1 MQFFEI
7 EGGRKLSGIIDVR
20 GSKNATTPIL
30 AATVLTREKCVLKN
44 VPHIE
49 DVVAMAEILSSMGA
63 RVAWEDM
70 HTLSVTC
77 RDISPEKMNVEL
89 VKKMRSSILF
99 FGSLSARFPKF
110 KLYHPGGC
118 VIGARPVG
126 THFDALEKLGV
137 SVKQKDKTYFVDTR
151 KRHPA
156 KVILRE
162 FSVTATENVMTLA
175 SGMEGKTII
184 KIAASEPHVE
194 DLGRFLQ
201 KMGAKIK
208 GLGTHTIEIEG
219 KKHLKGV
226 EHSVIPDANEAATF
240 LVLGVVTKSAITVRG
255 AREEHLDLILE
266 KLREFG
272 AEFKVE
278 KDKILVIPARRL
290 KAISKVDARI
300 YPGIPTD
307 VQAPL
312 GVLATQ
318 AEGTTMIHD
327 TLFEGRFN
335 YVGELQKMGANAQIL
350 NPHQAMFIGPTQLF
364 GTVINS
370 FDLRSGVAL
379 VIAALVANGKTV
391 IENAYQVDRGYEL
404 LEERLVG
411 LGAKIKRMESGKQKE
426 REEK

>member
-1 MQFFEI
+1 MDCFEI
-7 EGGRKLSGIIDVR
+7 EGGKKLSGTIDVR

-30 AATVLTREKCVLKN
+30 AATLLTKEECVLSN

-49 DVVAMAEILSSMGA
+49 DVLAMTEILKSMGA
-63 RVAWEDM
+63 KVVWKDAHTVSITCEDM
-70 HTLSVTC
+70 H
-77 RDISPEKMNVEL
+77 PERIDVAQ
-89 VKKMRSSILF
+89 VKKIRSSILF
-99 FGSLSARFPKF
+99 LGSLAARFDRF

-126 THFDALEKLGV
+126 THFDALLKMGV
-137 SVKQKDKTYFVDTR
+137 SIKQKDSVYVSDAS
-151 KRHPA
+151 KRHA
-156 KVILRE
+156 EKVVLRE
-162 FSVTATENVMTLA
+162 FSVTATENAMMLA
-175 SGMEGKTII
+175 ASIPGKTVI

-201 KMGAKIK
+201 KMGAKVK

-219 KKHLKGV
+219 KKNLKGV
-226 EHSVIPDANEAATF
+226 RHAIIPDANEAATF
-240 LVLGVVTKSAITVRG
+240 LALGAATKSPIIVSG
-255 AREEHLDLILE
+255 AREEHLDLVLE
-266 KLREFG
+266 KMREFG
-272 AEFKVE
+272 VDFEILKNAIRVVPAKKLRAVP
-278 KDKILVIPARRL
+278 KI
-290 KAISKVDARI
+290 DARI

-350 NPHQAMFIGPTQLF
+350 NPHQAVFTGPTPLL
-364 GTVINS
+364 GTTINS

-379 VIAALVANGKTV
+379 VIAALVAHGTTT
-391 IENAYQVDRGYEL
+391 IENAYQVDRGYEA
-404 LEERLVG
+404 LEERLAG
-411 LGAKIKRMESGKQKE
+411 LGAKIR
-426 REEK
+426 RTEK